1 MIIYYVISLL
11 LFQTKVVFIDI
22 QKHVSQNGTA
32 NERYFAF
39 IQKIFITDSY
49 LWVYTK
55 KKLSIH

>member
-1 MIIYYVISLL
+1 M
-11 LFQTKVVFIDI
+11 VFIDI